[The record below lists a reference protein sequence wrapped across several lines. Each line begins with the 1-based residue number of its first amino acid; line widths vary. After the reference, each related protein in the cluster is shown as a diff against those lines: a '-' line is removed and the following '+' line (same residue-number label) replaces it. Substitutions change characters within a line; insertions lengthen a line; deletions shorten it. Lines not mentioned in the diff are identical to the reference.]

1 MVFPSVE
8 QAGLTRYSTHNVL
21 SNGYPGPPDLL
32 QAKLDP
38 YYRLTGL
45 GIMREPLSL
54 IVARISNHRHHTI
67 YLTSG

>member
-1 MVFPSVE
+1 MEAVSVI
-8 QAGLTRYSTHNVL
+8 QWL
-21 SNGYPGPPDLL
+21 PGPPDLF

-54 IVARISNHRHHTI
+54 IVARIYTHHMVTD
-67 YLTSG
+67 LMM